1 MGDCN
6 ETLRELEQ
14 FLDDE
19 LSEEAHDA
27 IHAHLDGCEHCL
39 EAFDFHAELRQVI
52 AEKCSSDE
60 LPPGLLAK
68 IERCF
73 GDDVTAEHDV
83 TP

>member
-19 LSEEAHDA
+19 LSGDAHDA
-27 IHAHLDGCEHCL
+27 IHAHLEGCTDCL
-39 EAFDFHAELRQVI
+39 EAFDFHAELRQLI
-52 AEKCSSDE
+52 AVKCRNDE
-60 LPPGLLAK
+60 LPPGLLAR

-73 GDDVTAEHDV
+73 GDEA
-83 TP
+83 